1 VAMRLHER
9 GIQRET
15 ARTGGEGL
23 ARAQAMLEMLR
34 SARASAGSTR
44 AAETEMRE
52 RGAFSRMGSACDE
65 GSPARRRVL
74 RFIVEF

>member
-1 VAMRLHER
+1 
-9 GIQRET
+9 
-15 ARTGGEGL
+15 
-23 ARAQAMLEMLR
+23 MLEMLR